1 MQMFCMFALLFWHL
15 SLINTCTRIPT
26 CMRCPQDLHTPCN
39 AHTRYR
45 SHHVQQSQS
54 HAKTRCQP
62 CQPVLNRIM
71 AHYPLGICPSSQEPD
86 SVMSLSPLVSA
97 IEPSESSKSST
108 STVCAE
114 SPHAPILLC
123 GFESVHEPGV
133 WHGCGITLPPQGV
146 QTEHGAE
153 CHRWPCVHSLPVCL
167 LLPTD
172 VLIGF

>member
-1 MQMFCMFALLFWHL
+1 MRKAMQMFCMFTLSFWHL
-15 SLINTCTRIPT
+15 SLINTCMRIPT

-54 HAKTRCQP
+54 RAKTRCQP

-71 AHYPLGICPSSQEPD
+71 AHCPLGICPSSQEPD

-108 STVCAE
+108 SIRKTGK
-114 SPHAPILLC
+114 ILRWLK
-123 GFESVHEPGV
+123 
-133 WHGCGITLPPQGV
+133 
-146 QTEHGAE
+146 
-153 CHRWPCVHSLPVCL
+153 CHLMW
-167 LLPTD
+167 
-172 VLIGF
+172 LIAVISFLNMA